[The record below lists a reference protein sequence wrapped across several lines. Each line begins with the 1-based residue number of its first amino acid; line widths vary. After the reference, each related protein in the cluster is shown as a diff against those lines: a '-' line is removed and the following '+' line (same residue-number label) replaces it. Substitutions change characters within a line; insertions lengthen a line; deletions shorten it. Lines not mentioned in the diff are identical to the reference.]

1 MPRPP
6 PLQLQFDNMFPGA
19 VRPRIQMQ
27 SFISGVYQ
35 SNWRLLV
42 LSLTTINALRF
53 FLAYRVNEA
62 LADLDVDIAQNSPQ
76 LARVSRTLVIIYTVA
91 CGIELFGAFSAYL
104 QRRTL
109 IRTYAYLAVLSAVL
123 LAGAGVVITAA
134 YFTFADDLIEECI
147 ALATAGQLASK
158 STFRSDPWPKPALS
172 PSDAQIRT
180 PPSLPRNNQLFILTI
195 PGECLDVW
203 SAESTSQVAAFA
215 LSYLLPSAFFCGV
228 AYVYYRQAADPTHPA
243 NLAARGSAI
252 RLEARGSGVLYEQL
266 RDGDSDAPASGR
278 RKRRPTVSPRSY
290 QAALGV
296 APLAVTS
303 GSSLSPGPPSFSV
316 PDADAYHGF
325 RLSAGSEDDAFI

>member
-27 SFISGVYQ
+27 SLLTGVYQ

-53 FLAYRVNEA
+53 FLAVNEA
-62 LADLDVDIAQNSPQ
+62 MADLDVDIAQNSPQ
-76 LARVSRTLVIIYTVA
+76 LARVSRTLVIIYTST

-123 LAGAGVVITAA
+123 LAGAGIVITAA
-134 YFTFADDLIEECI
+134 YFTFADDLINECV

-158 STFRSDPWPKPALS
+158 STFRSDPWPKLALP
-172 PSDAQIRT
+172 PSDAQI
-180 PPSLPRNNQLFILTI
+180 Q
-195 PGECLDVW
+195 CLDVW
-203 SAESTSQVAAFA
+203 SAESPSQVAAFA
-215 LSYLLPSAFFCGV
+215 LSYLLPSAAFCGI

-252 RLEARGSGVLYEQL
+252 RLEARGSGAPYEAL
-266 RDGDSDAPASGR
+266 RDGDGDAPASGR

-303 GSSLSPGPPSFSV
+303 GSSLSPGPPSFSIAG
-316 PDADAYHGF
+316 ADAYHGF
-325 RLSAGSEDDAFI
+325 RLSAGSEDGAFI

>member
-19 VRPRIQMQ
+19 VRPRMQMQ

-53 FLAYRVNEA
+53 FLAVNEA

-76 LARVSRTLVIIYTVA
+76 LARVSRTLVIVYTVA

-123 LAGAGVVITAA
+123 LAGAGIVITAA
-134 YFTFADDLIEECI
+134 YFTFAEELIEECV
-147 ALATAGQLASK
+147 ALATAGQLAFR
-158 STFRSDPWPKPALS
+158 STFRSDPWPKKVLS
-172 PSDAQIRT
+172 TSDAQI
-180 PPSLPRNNQLFILTI
+180 Q
-195 PGECLDVW
+195 CLDVW
-203 SAESTSQVAAFA
+203 STESPSQVAAFA
-215 LSYLLPSAFFCGV
+215 LSYLLPSAFFSGV
-228 AYVYYRQAADPTHPA
+228 AYVYYRQAANPTHPV

-252 RLEARGSGVLYEQL
+252 RLEARGSGAPYEAL
-266 RDGDSDAPASGR
+266 RDGDAPASER
-278 RKRRPTVSPRSY
+278 RKRRPTVSPPSY

-316 PDADAYHGF
+316 AGGDTYHGF
-325 RLSAGSEDDAFI
+325 RLSAGSEDDRFI